1 MTTISLFASINHQ
14 NGPDM
19 PNHLNVMH
27 YPMKW
32 PVTREMA
39 EAAAAGER
47 VARQKGLETRYY
59 YVIVVYLN

>member
-1 MTTISLFASINHQ
+1 
-14 NGPDM
+14 
-19 PNHLNVMH
+19 
-27 YPMKW
+27 
-32 PVTREMA
+32 MA